1 MTEHF
6 NKVCAVVAE
15 QPKAQVNQCYL
26 CHQTTAW
33 NDIKGFGWCKCH

>member
-6 NKVCAVVAE
+6 NKVCAVVAG
-15 QPKAQVNQCYL
+15 QPQAQVNQCYL